1 MNNKY
6 LLIGLF
12 ISTNLLCSFS
22 ADGQPLVETD
32 LKTLFDHAETVHQD
46 YTKPIKESKNE
57 IDVAISTTFLLY
69 KTFISSQDVPVCTFT
84 PSCSEYSVEAFQKRG
99 LLIGWVNSF
108 DRLSRC
114 HGFVKQ
120 GHYPFDNKKYRFYD
134 PVE

>member
-1 MNNKY
+1 MNSKY
-6 LLIGLF
+6 LLISLF
-12 ISTNLLCSFS
+12 IITNLLCSFA
-22 ADGQPLVETD
+22 ADGQPLVEAD
-32 LKTLFDHAETVHQD
+32 LKTLFDPAEKVHQD

-57 IDVAISTTFLLY
+57 IDVTISTTFFLY
-69 KTFISSQDVPVCTFT
+69 KTFISYQNVPECVFT
-84 PSCSEYSVEAFQKRG
+84 PSCSEYSVEACQKQG
-99 LLIGWVNSF
+99 LLIGWVNTF